1 MTLLLLLITYCYR
14 HIDTLNEWDVY
25 YGIAKLQSVW
35 SLFLAH
41 SPTVTFSRETV
52 SVSPDN
58 KMAAEDLETESYEQ
72 VEPPNILP
80 LAPKQ
85 ANPHNVDSAHCSHG
99 TNSTSS
105 KDKAQPKSHS
115 HAQSKA
121 QQKRHPPPAADSLEE
136 IYATVHAKTRHKSA
150 KYFSRF
156 HRIPRFLPFA
166 VLVQNLVRMTRSI
179 LEV

>member
-1 MTLLLLLITYCYR
+1 M
-14 HIDTLNEWDVY
+14 NGMY

-35 SLFLAH
+35 SFFLTH
-41 SPTVTFSRETV
+41 SPTVTFSRETE
-52 SVSPDN
+52 SVSLDN

-85 ANPHNVDSAHCSHG
+85 ANPHNVDSAHCSRG

-105 KDKAQPKSHS
+105 KDMAQPKSHS

-136 IYATVHAKTRHKSA
+136 IYECPNWGLLTFTYLLYKLLHIVLTLYVISIVHKAGTLVTLSA
-150 KYFSRF
+150 RE
-156 HRIPRFLPFA
+156 
-166 VLVQNLVRMTRSI
+166 T
-179 LEV
+179 